1 MSRTL
6 SAQVSDA
13 LDDNV
18 VYPFFAVEL
27 LFDGDNV
34 LRMWTGQGTLTH
46 DSVEWYG
53 AGNLL
58 NVSEVEET
66 TEIAAKGA
74 SITLSAVPS
83 DVLSLA
89 LSEPYQGRVC
99 NIYFGMFTRYSH
111 LQQETGSFILLQD
124 GGRINIEVESIGLT
138 EIFTGYMDQMIIE
151 EGPDSSTIQLAV
163 ENRLVDLER
172 ARVARYTSAYQ
183 KSKYPTDLGFD
194 FVESLQDQ
202 KLVWGRSVG

>member
-6 SAQVSDA
+6 STAVSDV
-13 LDDNV
+13 LDDDV

-27 LFDGDNV
+27 EFDGDNV
-34 LRMWTGQGTLTH
+34 LRMWTGSGTLVY

-74 SITLSAVPS
+74 TLTLSAVPS
-83 DVLSLA
+83 EVISLA
-89 LSEPYQGRVC
+89 LQEPYQGRVC
-99 NIYFGMFTRYSH
+99 NIYFGMFSRGS
-111 LQQETGSFILLQD
+111 LQQESGAYILQQD
-124 GGRINIEVESIGLT
+124 GSKIMLELRETGLT
-138 EIFTGYMDQMIIE
+138 EIFTGYMDQMNIE
-151 EGPDSSTIQLAV
+151 EGPDTSTIQLNV

-172 ARVARYTSAYQ
+172 ARTARYTSAYQ

-202 KLVWGRSVG
+202 KLVWGRSVE